1 MENVTQE
8 AELVITAQF
17 LATAVTVSITC
28 NFSTGSKMSCALLY
42 YEETTTKFLNSMLY
56 SYDLKNARCIA

>member
-1 MENVTQE
+1 MENVKQE

-42 YEETTTKFLNSMLY
+42 YEETTPKFLNCVLY
-56 SYDLKNARCIA
+56 SYNVNIGI